1 MGLGKGLDSLQSLG
15 PLTDISLVMGA
26 VQNIDYEALEA
37 SKMQEVSEN
46 LTLRLKAQMK
56 EAGRADSLKRTILSY
71 VASESYDVAKEALR
85 GYVAD
90 KDDFPIFQDRVERYV
105 NHCCDLIQA
114 IQLKRNFPGAS
125 SLTYSKQ
132 QEIHEGVVKHFDE
145 LKTSLSSIQKVE
157 RELKLEDLRST
168 TWFLSTLSHCL
179 FVLVS
184 LAFAVAVSKGLGES
198 FFFVVDHLTNQ
209 ISSSVVNLLGL

>member
-1 MGLGKGLDSLQSLG
+1 MN
-15 PLTDISLVMGA
+15 A

-37 SKMQEVSEN
+37 SKIQEVNEN

-56 EAGRADSLKRTILSY
+56 EAGRVDSLKRSILSY
-71 VASESYDVAKEALR
+71 VASENYDLAKEVLKS
-85 GYVAD
+85 YVSD
-90 KDDFPIFQDRVERYV
+90 KGDFPIFQERVERYV
-105 NHCCDLIQA
+105 SHCCDLIQA

-145 LKTSLSSIQKVE
+145 LKSSLTSIQKVE

-179 FVLVS
+179 FILVS
-184 LAFAVAVSKGLGES
+184 LSFAIAVSSGLGES
-198 FFFVVDHLTNQ
+198 FFLVMDHLTDQ
-209 ISSSVVNLLGL
+209 ISTAVVQILGL